1 MYMKRGFVYLISDV
15 EKNLYKIGVTTGSIE
30 NRMKKLQT
38 GNGTELL
45 LVNYYE
51 CDYPFKVEKMLHNHF
66 INRKVL
72 SEWFDLTD
80 EEALSFIQ
88 VCEDK
93 DNIIKS
99 LMDNPFFVKTLH

>member
-66 INRKVL
+66 SNRKVL

-99 LMDNPFFVKTLH
+99 LMDNPFFAKTLH

>member
-1 MYMKRGFVYLISDV
+1 MKQGLVYLICDV

-51 CDYPFKVEKMLHNHF
+51 CDYPFKIEKMMHNHF
-66 INRKVL
+66 HDKKTLN
-72 SEWFDLTD
+72 EWFALSD

-88 VCEDK
+88 ICEEK
-93 DNIIKS
+93 SNIINC
-99 LMDNPFFVKTLH
+99 LMDNPFFVKTLK

>member
-1 MYMKRGFVYLISDV
+1 MKRGIVYLICDV

-45 LVNYYE
+45 LVNQYA
-51 CDYPFKVEKMLHNHF
+51 CDYPFKIEKMLHNHF
-66 INRKVL
+66 KNRNTIN
-72 SEWFDLTD
+72 EWFDLTD
-80 EEALSFIQ
+80 EEVLSFNK

-93 DNIIKS
+93 DKIIKV
-99 LMDNPFFVKTLH
+99 LMDNPFFAKTLS

>member
-1 MYMKRGFVYLISDV
+1 MKRGIVYLICDV

-51 CDYPFKVEKMLHNHF
+51 CDYPFKIEKMMHNHF
-66 INRKVL
+66 SNKKVL
-72 SEWFDLTD
+72 NEWFNLTD
-80 EEALSFIQ
+80 EEALSFIKI
-88 VCEDK
+88 CEDK
-93 DNIIKS
+93 DNIINS

>member
-1 MYMKRGFVYLISDV
+1 MKRGSVYLICDV

-51 CDYPFKVEKMLHNHF
+51 CDYPFKIEKMLHNHF
-66 INRKVL
+66 INKKVL
-72 SEWFDLTD
+72 NEWFELSD
-80 EEALSFIQ
+80 EEALSFIK
-88 VCEDK
+88 VCKDK
-93 DNIIKS
+93 DNIIKC
-99 LMDNPFFVKTLH
+99 LMDNPFFVKTLQ

>member
-1 MYMKRGFVYLISDV
+1 MKRGNVYLICDI

-45 LVNYYE
+45 LVNYYP
-51 CDYPFKVEKMLHNHF
+51 CDYPFKIEKMLHNHF
-66 INRKVL
+66 SNRKVL
-72 SEWFDLTD
+72 NEWFELTD
-80 EEALSFIQ
+80 EEALSFTK

-93 DNIIKS
+93 DKIIKC
-99 LMDNPFFVKTLH
+99 LMDNPFFAKTLQ

>member
-1 MYMKRGFVYLISDV
+1 MKQGTVYLICDV

-30 NRMKKLQT
+30 KRMKKLQT

-45 LVNYYE
+45 LVNYYN
-51 CDYPFKVEKMLHNHF
+51 CDYPFKIEKMLHNHF
-66 INRKVL
+66 ANKKILN
-72 SEWFDLTD
+72 EWFELSD
-80 EEALSFIQ
+80 EEALSFIK

-93 DNIIKS
+93 DNIIRS

>member
-1 MYMKRGFVYLISDV
+1 MKRGNVYLICDV

-30 NRMKKLQT
+30 KRMKKLQT

-45 LVNYYE
+45 LVNHYE

-66 INRKVL
+66 SNKKVL
-72 SEWFDLTD
+72 NEWFELSD
-80 EEALSFIQ
+80 EEALSFTK

-93 DNIIKS
+93 DNIIKC
-99 LMDNPFFVKTLH
+99 LMDNPFFVKTLQ